1 MNLFD
6 ELVALTAALD
16 AAGVDYALIGG
27 LAVAVWGVPRATKDI
42 DLLVQEHD
50 VEAAK
55 TAAARLGFTL
65 PGGPIKF
72 RDGVSIERVTRVRD
86 GAMLTVDLMI
96 VGENLASAW
105 ESRTRL
111 PIEGSTL
118 SVVSRSALIAM
129 KLAAARPQDIA
140 DVEKLEDLDR

>member
-42 DLLVQEHD
+42 DLLVQGHD
-50 VEAAK
+50 LEAAK
-55 TAAARLGFTL
+55 AAVASLGFTL
-65 PGGPIKF
+65 PGGPITF
-72 RDGVSIERVTRVRD
+72 RDGVSIERLTRVRD
-86 GAMLTVDLMI
+86 GAMLTIDLMI

-105 ESRTRL
+105 ASRKRL

-140 DVEKLEDLDR
+140 DVEKLEDIDR